1 MKCKYCGKNNEK
13 DSIYCIICGNNLFSK
28 SENVDYLKVYEN
40 IINNLCNNY
49 QLNQIQKNRF
59 INKLHEIDTKDDF
72 YEVAL
77 KLIKKEKSYYDS
89 FSDEEYRKIVLSSKT
104 KILNSFNKKG
114 LNFTED
120 LGKERISESVLE
132 NIQESVPIVVNEHGE
147 FSRSLNTA
155 MFGLIGMAST
165 GGIKTEFIPITKQ
178 IPMVKSFEV
187 DKINKLLI
195 YVKEKGFYIKNKEYS
210 QRLLIPFEEIYDIG
224 FDNDLLYISTRQGTF
239 SFIHAPDY
247 YKNLLNNVFSQE
259 MKYKNV
265 NHILTSYYYKLT
277 KDIKEELIIYFK
289 QLISNS
295 KVDSNDEFKKIQLLK
310 EYANLKKQG
319 IITEDE
325 FKNKKTELLN

>member
-224 FDNDLLYISTRQGTF
+224 FDNDLLYISTRQGTLVL
-239 SFIHAPDY
+239 SMLQTI
-247 YKNLLNNVFSQE
+247 
-259 MKYKNV
+259 
-265 NHILTSYYYKLT
+265 
-277 KDIKEELIIYFK
+277 IKIC
-289 QLISNS
+289 
-295 KVDSNDEFKKIQLLK
+295 
-310 EYANLKKQG
+310 
-319 IITEDE
+319 
-325 FKNKKTELLN
+325 